1 MSDDASLERAANV
14 IDALAS
20 KHSDLIYTCHGGG
33 IETPGDFAKFLES
46 EPRLDGYVGGSSA
59 ERFPIEQ
66 SVPATTEGFK
76 AVKLKR

>member
-1 MSDDASLERAANV
+1 MSEEDSIERTANV
-14 IDALAS
+14 IDALQA
-20 KHSDLIYTCHGGG
+20 KHSELIFTCHGGG
-33 IETPGDFAKFLES
+33 IETPDDFAKFLEG